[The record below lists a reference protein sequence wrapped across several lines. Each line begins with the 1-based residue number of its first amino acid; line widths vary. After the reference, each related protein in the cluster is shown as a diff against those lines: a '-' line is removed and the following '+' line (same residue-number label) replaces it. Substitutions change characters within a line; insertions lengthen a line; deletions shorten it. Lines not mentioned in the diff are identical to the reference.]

1 MSGLGRRARKL
12 GERLSAI
19 FALAALVSACSL
31 HPLPENVTSLS
42 TYNIVRQIRC
52 ETREAVIDS
61 ILRFLTDE
69 KNYTG
74 RTASG
79 QRKVDEASRN
89 VGLRF
94 AADYRAN
101 PFSISQFDPKLLSGF
116 AKTVIEL
123 LWNTGIAYN
132 FDLQMKEI
140 NDVDPAIN
148 LLRMFSKST
157 QMLGLKGNFDRQRQN
172 TRSFT
177 ITDNFADFV
186 KKVPANYCDGQIVE
200 ANIVYPIAGNVGMH
214 AVVHDFL
221 FLTLFGNLSGDAS
234 KDITSTK
241 GPPTMVDQL
250 QFMTTIGGSVT
261 PTVTFTPVGPGTV
274 VSNATLGL
282 TASRTD
288 THTLTVGL
296 YLADPGV
303 KVINEARP
311 SIFQGIFVPPAVPAQ
326 EPVTTFGGLLTA
338 SGGAAEQGAA
348 KAIEQFLTQRLFQ
361 PTLVVNP

>member
-1 MSGLGRRARKL
+1 MWTLGRRARKMGQRLLAISAL
-12 GERLSAI
+12 G
-19 FALAALVSACSL
+19 ALASACSV
-31 HPLPENVTSLS
+31 HPLPDDVTGLS

-52 ETREAVIDS
+52 ETREAVVGS

-69 KNYTG
+69 ANYRG
-74 RTASG
+74 
-79 QRKVDEASRN
+79 RKVDETSRN

-94 AADYRAN
+94 AADYRSN
-101 PFSISQFDPKLLSGF
+101 PFSISQFDPNLLSGF
-116 AKTVIEL
+116 AKTVVEL

-132 FDLQMKEI
+132 FDLQMTEV
-140 NDVDPAIN
+140 NNVDPEID

-157 QMLGLKGNFDRQRQN
+157 EMLGLKGNFDRQRQN

-186 KKVPANYCDGQIVE
+186 KKVRADYCNGQIVE
-200 ANIVYPIAGNVGMH
+200 ANTVYPIAGKVGMD

-221 FLTLFGNLSGDAS
+221 VLTLFGNLSGDAS

-250 QFMTTIGGSVT
+250 QFMTTIGGSAT
-261 PTVTFTPVGPGTV
+261 PKVTFTPVGPGTV

-288 THTLTVGL
+288 THKLTVGL
-296 YLADPGV
+296 YLAEPGV
-303 KVINEARP
+303 TVINEARP
-311 SIFQGIFVPPAVPAQ
+311 GILQGTFVPPAVPAQ
-326 EPVTTFGGLLTA
+326 QPVTTFGGLLTA
-338 SGGAAEQGAA
+338 RGGTAEQGAA
-348 KAIEQFLTQRLFQ
+348 KAVEQFLTQRLFQ
-361 PTLVVNP
+361 PTIVVSP